1 MASVSLNHLQ
11 TFYLVAKHGSYS
23 AAARLLNISY
33 QSAANHIRRLEQ
45 VFREELVVS
54 ERGSRAVLL
63 TPRGQS
69 LFRLL
74 EPELDIMFNRLSEVI
89 SMQRPLLR
97 IGMPQAVLFYL
108 FPRALAAFQK
118 AYPDVHL
125 LTFERDTVLADL
137 LTSGN
142 LDVAITERFF
152 GEPLISQRVIGEFGL
167 SLVFPDSWPKPARL
181 EDIPA
186 WALERPFV
194 SYEPGQVLRNLSL
207 DYLSVDGRTP
217 EVVMSVSSTSCVK
230 RFISNGTGFS
240 VVPSWSLESSDQGV
254 LAIPLTDMPPVKLYF
269 CQAQFL
275 VDNVYVKALFQACET
290 MLGATDGA

>member
-45 VFREELVVS
+45 MFREDLVVS
-54 ERGSRAVLL
+54 ERGSRAVML

-89 SMQRPLLR
+89 GMQQPLLR

-108 FPRALAAFQK
+108 FPRALAAFQTEH
-118 AYPDVHL
+118 PDVHL

-137 LTSGN
+137 LTAGN

-152 GEPLISQRVIGEFGL
+152 GEPLISQRVIGEYGL
-167 SLVFPDSWPKPARL
+167 SLVFPDSWPSPSGLA
-181 EDIPA
+181 DVPA
-186 WALERPFV
+186 WSIGRPFV
-194 SYEPGQVLRNLSL
+194 TYEPGQMLRNLSL
-207 DYLSVDGRTP
+207 DYLSLEGRTP
-217 EVVMSVSSTSCVK
+217 EVVMSVSSTGCVK
-230 RFISNGTGFS
+230 RYIANGTGFS
-240 VVPSWSLESSDQGV
+240 IIPSWSLESSDSGLQV
-254 LAIPLTDMPPVKLYF
+254 VPLADLPPVKLYF

-275 VDNVYVKALFQACET
+275 VENVYVKALFRACET
-290 MLGATDGA
+290 LLCSGK

>member
-45 VFREELVVS
+45 MFRDELVVS
-54 ERGSRAVLL
+54 ERGSRAVKL

-89 SMQRPLLR
+89 GMQRPLLR

-118 AYPDVHL
+118 EYPDVHL

-137 LTSGN
+137 LTAGS

-152 GEPLISQRVIGEFGL
+152 GEALISQRVIGEFGL
-167 SLVFPDSWPKPARL
+167 SLVLPEGWPRPARL
-181 EDIPA
+181 ADVPA
-186 WALERPFV
+186 WAIERPFV
-194 SYEPGQVLRNLSL
+194 TYEPGQMLRNLSL
-207 DYLSVDGRTP
+207 DYLSLGGRTP
-217 EVVMSVSSTSCVK
+217 EVVMSVSSTGCVK
-230 RFISNGTGFS
+230 RYIANGTGFS
-240 VVPSWSLESSDQGV
+240 VIPSWSLEASDRGLQ
-254 LAIPLTDMPPVKLYF
+254 IMPLTDIPPVKLYF

-275 VDNVYVKALFQACET
+275 GDNVYVKALFRACET
-290 MLGATDGA
+290 MLADAD

>member
-33 QSAANHIRRLEQ
+33 QSASNHIRRLEQ
-45 VFREELVVS
+45 VFRDELVVS

-74 EPELDIMFNRLSEVI
+74 EPELDLMFKRLDQVMG
-89 SMQRPLLR
+89 MQRPLLR
-97 IGMPQAVLFYL
+97 IGLPQAVLFYL
-108 FPRALAAFQK
+108 FPKALAVFQK
-118 AYPDVHL
+118 RHPEVQL

-142 LDVAITERFF
+142 LDIAITERFF
-152 GEPLISQRVIGEFGL
+152 GDPMIAQRVIGEFGL
-167 SLVFPDSWPKPARL
+167 SLVFPEAWPRPRRL
-181 EDIPA
+181 ADVA
-186 WALERPFV
+186 GWAVERPFV
-194 SYEPGQVLRNLSL
+194 TYEPGQWLRNLSL
-207 DYLSVDGRTP
+207 DYLAVDGRTP
-217 EVVMSVSSTSCVK
+217 EVVMSVSSTGCVK
-230 RFISNGTGFS
+230 RFIANGTGFS
-240 VVPSWSLESSDQGV
+240 VVPSWSLEGSDKG
-254 LAIPLTDMPPVKLYF
+254 LKSMALTDIPPVKLYF

-275 VDNVYVKALFQACET
+275 VENVYVKALYEACAT
-290 MLGATDGA
+290 ML